1 MEYNPPYGASD
12 PNASYVD
19 RNTAG
24 ATSGSRVP
32 AAAVEFPQRE
42 IMAVIAAA
50 GLAPDNADLT
60 QLLQSINHLI
70 SMATGGGD
78 TSNFVLMPQARTRL
92 PIFPEVLTSD
102 GRIPVISP
110 STGQVRVP
118 AAYDFQHRGIFTI
131 TTVQTDFATAAS
143 KTYHLR
149 WTPSGG
155 FALRDLADAAYNPSA
170 LAETNVAFD
179 SGYDD
184 MLVAR
189 VVTSAGNVAT
199 ITNLANKSR
208 LTAVGESSDMLP
220 TIWEDNKPPSQLV
233 GSEGEIV
240 ALNWARKPMANLTG
254 FTDVTV
260 QYNTTQTA
268 ELNVVVQS
276 LSRYQVRLIYQRT
289 QNPIGGF
296 VAYQA
301 MA

>member
-1 MEYNPPYGASD
+1 MEYNPPYGSSD
-12 PNASYVD
+12 PNAAYID

-32 AAAVEFPQRE
+32 AAAVEYPQRE

-50 GLAPDNADLT
+50 GIAPDNGDLT

-110 STGQVRVP
+110 STGQVRIP
-118 AAYDFQHRGIFTI
+118 AAYDFLHRGIFTI
-131 TTVQTDFATAAS
+131 TTVQTDFATSAS

-155 FALRDLADAAYNPSA
+155 FVLKDLADAAYNPSA

-179 SGYDD
+179 SSYDD

-199 ITNLANKSR
+199 ITNLSNKSR
-208 LTAVGESSDMLP
+208 LTAVGESSDLQP
-220 TIWEDNKPPSQLV
+220 TIWEDNKPPSQIV
-233 GSEGEIV
+233 GSEGEVV
-240 ALNWARKPMANLTG
+240 ALNWARKPMASMTG

-260 QYNTTQTA
+260 QFNTTQQA
-268 ELNVVVQS
+268 ELNAVVQS
-276 LSRYQVRLIYQRT
+276 LSRYQLKLIYQRT

-296 VAYQA
+296 IGYQA
-301 MA
+301 LA